1 MVNFF
6 PYYPKVT
13 IDWTDK
19 SLTQALVLIHR
30 LTLLNYKGN
39 SDEACMK
46 NHFMTALPIFAI
58 FALSILSSCVSVNV
72 PFGPVPKAEKAYATK
87 PAAPF
92 SSFVT
97 STADEAWISDKTGNT
112 ISYLSE
118 CKESAERIEDVALDA
133 AKVIEKSKVIKAS
146 KGLIDS
152 RDSYDLVVLGKVDT
166 HKVKMAISVF
176 RSKNCTFSLTYGGL
190 EEHFDSELK
199 EFELFKLGFRAP

>member
-1 MVNFF
+1 MKAQAAFKILFF
-6 PYYPKVT
+6 
-13 IDWTDK
+13 I
-19 SLTQALVLIHR
+19 AFFI
-30 LTLLNYKGN
+30 G
-39 SDEACMK
+39 
-46 NHFMTALPIFAI
+46 
-58 FALSILSSCVSVNV
+58 ALSACVSVNV
-72 PFGPVPKAEKAYATK
+72 PFGPVPKAEKASATK

-97 STADEAWISDKTGNT
+97 NTADEAWISEKTGNT

-118 CKESAERIEDVALDA
+118 CKETAERIEDVALDA

-152 RDSYDLVVLGKVDT
+152 RDSYDLIVTGKVDT
-166 HKVKMAISVF
+166 HKVRMAISVF
-176 RSKNCTFSLTYGGL
+176 RSKDCTFSLTYGGL